1 MPLSK
6 LQLRP
11 GINKEGTTYSNEGGY
26 YSCDKVR
33 FRSGYAEKL
42 GGWLNQAFSYT
53 YKGVARTLFN
63 WFTYDG
69 SDLLA
74 VGTSN
79 KYYVQRGVGGQYND
93 ITPLAPG
100 SPITP
105 AAGFVLTVSGSKL
118 VQITTPLAHG
128 TTPGTYVTISGATV
142 FNGVD
147 VNGEFEVVSTP
158 TTTTFTISST
168 TTASGSGVGG
178 GTVASITFQISAGG
192 TTAFPAY
199 GWGYVPWSSGG
210 WSSPATTG
218 TSLGTRLWSQNLFE
232 QDIIFNQSNA
242 GIYYWTYVDP
252 TTFNRGITL
261 GAKCDTVAKVTLST
275 TYSEISFGT
284 PTTTVTVISIDGID
298 VGSYLVGTG
307 IPANTTVVAL
317 LSATSVQISAN
328 TTASASG
335 TYTFSYVGSH
345 APDRAYYVVASD
357 TSHFTIVLGSKPY
370 DPTNFTPSFDP
381 MLVRWSDQGNP
392 YEWVPSVTNQS
403 GEQHLSNGSYL
414 VTATNTR
421 QEILVWS
428 DTAVYNMQY
437 IGPPYVWNFTLIR
450 DNTSIASMDASVS
463 VNTVV
468 YWMGIDKFYMYNGRL
483 ETLSC
488 TIWKFVYDNFNKNK
502 KDLVVCG
509 SNEGF
514 SEIWWHYPS
523 LTSNVNDSYVIYNYV
538 EQTWYYGTLNRSAW
552 LDSPLRQYPLGAFS
566 VQNSYLLT
574 AIGAADT
581 TIELVDASN
590 YPTTG
595 VVLIDSEQISYTG
608 IEDNILQGCTRGV
621 NGTTAASHVIYA
633 PATYTVANQV
643 MFHEYGNDD
652 QSSPVALPIAA
663 YLESSD
669 FDIGD
674 GNNFGFIWRIIPDIT
689 FRGSTG
695 AAPNVMLTLRGRS
708 YTTPSSTAVQSGL
721 AGSASGSPYV
731 DKGTTPSTV
740 ARTSS
745 STAVVETYTSEVFT
759 RIRARQ
765 AVFRVDSTALGTA
778 WQVGA
783 MRIDVRQDGRR

>member
-11 GINKEGTTYSNEGGY
+11 GINKEGTSYSNEGGY
-26 YSCDKVR
+26 YSCDKIR

-42 GGWLNQAFSYT
+42 GGWINQSFGFT
-53 YKGVARTLFN
+53 YKGVARALFN
-63 WFTYDG
+63 WVTYDG
-69 SDLLA
+69 SNLLA

-79 KYYVQRGVGGQYND
+79 KYYVELGGQYND
-93 ITPLAPG
+93 ITPLVSSTATALG
-100 SPITP
+100 ANPI
-105 AAGFVLTVSGSKL
+105 ATVNGSKC
-118 VQITTPLAHG
+118 VTITTPLAHG
-128 TTPGTYVTISGATV
+128 TTAGTYVTISGAST
-142 FNGVD
+142 FNNVTIS
-147 VNGEFEVVSTP
+147 GEYEVVSAP
-158 TTTTFTISST
+158 TTTSFTIAAA
-168 TTASGSGVGG
+168 TTANATGSGGG
-178 GTVASITFQISAGG
+178 GAVTVTFQISAGG
-192 TTAFPAY
+192 TAAVSAY

-218 TSLGTRLWSQNLFE
+218 TSILTRLWSQDLFE

-252 TTFNRGITL
+252 ATFNRGITL
-261 GAKCDTVAKVTLST
+261 AAKCDSVPKVTLST
-275 TYSEISFGT
+275 TLGEISFTT
-284 PTTTVTVISIDGID
+284 PSTTVTVISIDGID

-328 TTASASG
+328 TTAASSG

-345 APDRAYYVVASD
+345 APNRTYYVLASD
-357 TSHFTIVLGSKPY
+357 TSHFTMVFGSKPY
-370 DPTNFTPSFDP
+370 DPTNFTPAFDP

-414 VTATNTR
+414 VTAVNTR

-428 DTAVYNMQY
+428 DAAVYNMQY
-437 IGPPYVWNFTLIR
+437 IGPPYVWNFTLIG
-450 DNTSIASMDASVS
+450 DNTSIASMNAAIS

-514 SEIWWHYPS
+514 SEIWWFYPS
-523 LTSNVNDSYVIYNYV
+523 SNSSVNDSYVIYNYL

-552 LDSPLRQYPLGAFS
+552 LDSPLRGYPLGAFS
-566 VQNSYLLT
+566 VQNSYLAVALGT
-574 AIGAADT
+574 TDT
-581 TIELVDASN
+581 TVTLVDATN
-590 YPTTG
+590 YPATG
-595 VVLIDSEQISYTG
+595 VVLIDSEQITYTG
-608 IEDNILQGCTRGV
+608 VSGNTLTGCTRGA
-621 NGTTAASHVIYA
+621 NSTTAASHTIYA

-652 QSSPVALPIAA
+652 QSSPTALPIAA

-674 GNNFGFIWRIIPDIT
+674 GNNFGFVWRVIPDIT

-695 AAPNVMLTLRGRS
+695 TAPNVMLTLRGRS
-708 YTTPSSTAVQSGL
+708 YTTPSTTAVQSGL

-731 DKGTTPSTV
+731 DEGTTPSNV
-740 ARTSS
+740 VRTSS
-745 STAVVETYTSEVFT
+745 STATVETYTSEVFT

-783 MRIDVRQDGRR
+783 MRLDVRQDGRR